1 MLYYILPPF
10 IIVISAGAL
19 VMFLFRKMENVA
31 EDEISSPV
39 SLQKATGKFES
50 FKSWLS
56 QFGLKM
62 LEKLMHRAK
71 LFALKFHNS
80 SNELFHLIKEKRE
93 KKMKVMQEAKQQEPE
108 VLQQIS
114 QVLQASDDDRPRV
127 KEMVHP
133 SSHQVPANATQ
144 KAKARAAK
152 DKLEEALIRRIA
164 INPRDIE
171 AYERLGDY
179 YMERENYRDSLECFK
194 QVLKLSP
201 AHHKARTRIRK
212 LESLL
217 K

>member
-10 IIVISAGAL
+10 IIIISTGML
-19 VMFLFRKMENVA
+19 VMFLFRKMENVST
-31 EDEISSPV
+31 DELLQSV
-39 SLQKATGKFES
+39 SQQKINNKFES
-50 FKSWLS
+50 FKAWSS
-56 QFGLKM
+56 QLGLKL
-62 LEKLMHRAK
+62 LERLMHRAK

-80 SNELFHLIKEKRE
+80 SNELFHSIKEKRE
-93 KKMKVMQEAKQQEPE
+93 HKLKAIQESKKQKSEI
-108 VLQQIS
+108 LQQLS
-114 QVLQASDDDRPRV
+114 QPLQASEDDRPRV

-133 SSHQVPANATQ
+133 SSHQVLTSTAQ
-144 KAKARAAK
+144 KAKTKASK

-179 YMERENYRDSLECFK
+179 YFERENYRDSLECFK

-217 K
+217 N